1 MTRRTISTRSSHRA
15 DDGKIPPTADLPTDD
30 DRLQA
35 VVEADLQLLNPGEVA
50 DIMRCDRSTAQ
61 RLMAE
66 QAIRSRNIA
75 RPENRCQW
83 RTTRAQIAA
92 YLNGEER
99 SSGIG
104 TLRASASKRKRSG
117 PALQSGMYREYRR
130 RGEKGRDERRS

>member
-15 DDGKIPPTADLPTDD
+15 DDGKIPSTAGMPTDD

-35 VVEADLQLLNPGEVA
+35 AVEADLQLLNPGEVA
-50 DIMRCDRSTAQ
+50 DIMKCDRSTAQ

-75 RPENRCQW
+75 RPGHRSQW

-104 TLRASASKRKRSG
+104 ALRVTVPKRKRSG

-130 RGEKGRDERRS
+130 RGEKGGAGRRS